1 MEKNMKINSITTHTG
16 YLNSKASERMLG
28 KERECVQNLKQM
40 NNDQINTTI
49 ESNSDG
55 RVSFK
60 GSKPP
65 LLHTIANFAS
75 DNPMVAEAGF
85 AILITCLM
93 RPLTIMATAKTD
105 EEKEKCTYQA
115 AKSVSTGVVGLVMS
129 MVVGA
134 ATSAA
139 AKLAQKKGAFQ
150 MPESMKKEAQKT
162 VTEGA
167 NKLLEAAKNI
177 ANSGNNKELAKKI
190 QEDLVSP
197 VKVSEQF
204 AKLIKEQ
211 PDKYQQP
218 LRINLDKLKDLGFK
232 SERKFKKQISEV
244 APEISEAV
252 KEAIKQQKT
261 IDNFDKTSK
270 NVIDKMF
277 QPIFMPIRAT
287 VTIALVPIILNAL
300 GLKKTPSKPKE
311 ADVKQ
316 AQQASQPVKPAKQ
329 SAVTNF
335 GTNYNL
341 FQTNNEKAL
350 FQSFSG
356 VVNNENK

>member
-1 MEKNMKINSITTHTG
+1 
-16 YLNSKASERMLG
+16 
-28 KERECVQNLKQM
+28 M

-60 GSKPP
+60 GSTPP
-65 LLHTIANFAS
+65 LLHRAANFAS
-75 DNPMVAEAGF
+75 DNPMVAEAAF

-129 MVVGA
+129 MFVGA

-139 AKLAQKKGAFQ
+139 AKLALKKGAFQ
-150 MPESMKKEAQKT
+150 MPEPMKKEAQKT
-162 VTEGA
+162 VTNGA
-167 NKLLEAAKNI
+167 NKLLETAKNI
-177 ANSGNNKELAKKI
+177 ANSDKNKDLAKKI
-190 QEDLVSP
+190 QEELVTK
-197 VKVSEQF
+197 VKVSEQLE
-204 AKLIKEQ
+204 KLIKEQ
-211 PDKYQQP
+211 PDKYEQP

-232 SERKFKKQISEV
+232 SERKFRKQISEI
-244 APEISEAV
+244 APEISDAV

-261 IDNFDKTSK
+261 IDNFEKTGK

-287 VTIALVPIILNAL
+287 VTIALVPVILNAL

-311 ADVKQ
+311 ADAKQ
-316 AQQASQPVKPAKQ
+316 APQASQPVKPAK
-329 SAVTNF
+329 TNF